1 MTLNAII
8 ANFQTFK
15 IVDLLDIIIIAFL
28 IYQLLGIINRTRAGQ
43 LAKGA
48 LLVMVVYL
56 VANTLNMRTVT
67 WLLNSLLQV
76 GLLTLVVL
84 FTTGIVGSSVAMAK
98 DWADTARIL
107 LFPGTGWPQQTG
119 VMEVKQ
125 LASMNS
131 SFVELGE
138 EGCVVWSRTGTR
150 LNSIQSGYARP
161 ALAVGKNRFVL
172 YNRSGNEL
180 RVESR
185 TQNLYTKTMENSI
198 TLCAMADNGTLA
210 VVTEDP
216 GSAARLRVYS
226 SSMEQLLSWS
236 LTIADGTP
244 LRLAFSPDGRR
255 LAVAAVTVNGGQMVT
270 NFYVVTLAQGDP
282 MLVGSGSGAA
292 QWLSWTG
299 SQSILAVCDSRA
311 VLYNAS
317 GGERAAY
324 DFTGQTL
331 RDISVDASGNT
342 ALLLASG
349 QLCQAVM
356 LSRDLGVENTT
367 QVQASNRPGR
377 RHLLSAHRYRGGVPF
392 HRRHLPVDPEP
403 FGPPAGSAGRPQAAA
418 GLLRQYGAGIDPAC
432 GGKQRSKQYIIRKT
446 RYVQESVISF

>member
-1 MTLNAII
+1 MTDAPGGKTPLWEHCHCTKGTGEYEKKTARHP
-8 ANFQTFK
+8 AC
-15 IVDLLDIIIIAFL
+15 VGRAAFGGTGR
-28 IYQLLGIINRTRAGQ
+28 IPRAGPRAGAEPAHPPHGTHRRGIDAGGAVHHRHRGQ
-43 LAKGA
+43 L
-48 LLVMVVYL
+48 
-56 VANTLNMRTVT
+56 
-67 WLLNSLLQV
+67 
-76 GLLTLVVL
+76 
-84 FTTGIVGSSVAMAK
+84 
-98 DWADTARIL
+98 
-107 LFPGTGWPQQTG
+107 
-119 VMEVKQ
+119 
-125 LASMNS
+125 
-131 SFVELGE
+131 
-138 EGCVVWSRTGTR
+138 WSRTGTR

-356 LSRDLGVENTT
+356 LGRDLGVENTT
-367 QVQASNRPGR
+367 QVQASNRIVRSGAQFY
-377 RHLLSAHRYRGGVPF
+377 LLTDNGVECLSTDGTSQWTQSLSARPQGLLAD
-392 HRRHLPVDPEP
+392 RRQLLV
-403 FGPPAGSAGRPQAAA
+403 FCGNTVQVLTPPAAENNAQSN
-418 GLLRQYGAGIDPAC
+418 
-432 GGKQRSKQYIIRKT
+432 T
-446 RYVQESVISF
+446 

>member
-1 MTLNAII
+1 MKKLHRGGSNP
-8 ANFQTFK
+8 
-15 IVDLLDIIIIAFL
+15 DGEPLS
-28 IYQLLGIINRTRAGQ
+28 AGR
-43 LAKGA
+43 
-48 LLVMVVYL
+48 VEYL
-56 VANTLNMRTVT
+56 EAARQRVHRRRLRRTVIILAALILVT
-67 WLLNSLLQV
+67 LFATGAV
-76 GLLTLVVL
+76 GTSIARV
-84 FTTGIVGSSVAMAK
+84 K
-98 DWADTARIL
+98 DMVDTVHIAL
-107 LFPGTGWPQQTG
+107 SPAVGWPQQTG
-119 VMEVKQ
+119 LDNLTAVQPM
-125 LASMNS
+125 SG
-131 SFVELGE
+131 SFVAMDEDA
-138 EGCVVWSRTGTR
+138 CVVYSLGGTR
-150 LNSIQSGYARP
+150 LAGIQSGYARP
-161 ALAVGKNRFVL
+161 ALAAGKNRFVL

-185 TQNLYTKTMENSI
+185 TQNLYTKTMESSI

-236 LTIADGTP
+236 LTIADGIP

-356 LSRDLGVENTT
+356 LGRDLGVESTT
-367 QVQASNRPGR
+367 QVQASNRIVRSGAQFY
-377 RHLLSAHRYRGGVPF
+377 LLTDNGVECLSTDGTSQWTQSLSARPQGLLAD
-392 HRRHLPVDPEP
+392 RRQLLAFCGNTVQVLT
-403 FGPPAGSAGRPQAAA
+403 PPAAENNAQSN
-418 GLLRQYGAGIDPAC
+418 
-432 GGKQRSKQYIIRKT
+432 T
-446 RYVQESVISF
+446 

>member
-1 MTLNAII
+1 MKKLHRGGNNPDGEPLSAGRVEYLE
-8 ANFQTFK
+8 AARQR
-15 IVDLLDIIIIAFL
+15 VRRRRLR
-28 IYQLLGIINRTRAGQ
+28 RTA
-43 LAKGA
+43 
-48 LLVMVVYL
+48 
-56 VANTLNMRTVT
+56 
-67 WLLNSLLQV
+67 
-76 GLLTLVVL
+76 
-84 FTTGIVGSSVAMAK
+84 
-98 DWADTARIL
+98 IL
-107 LFPGTGWPQQTG
+107 LAALILVTLFATGAVGASIARVKDMVDTVHIALSPAVGWPQQTG
-119 VMEVKQ
+119 LGDLTAVQPM
-125 LASMNS
+125 SG
-131 SFVELGE
+131 SFAAMDEDA
-138 EGCVVWSRTGTR
+138 CVVYSLGGTR
-150 LNSIQSGYARP
+150 LAGIQSGYARP

-356 LSRDLGVENTT
+356 LGRDLGVESTT
-367 QVQASNRPGR
+367 QVQASNRIVRAGDTFY
-377 RHLLSAHRYRGGVPF
+377 LLTDTGVECLSTDGTSQWTQSLSARPQGLLAD
-392 HRRHLPVDPEP
+392 RRQLLV
-403 FGPPAGSAGRPQAAA
+403 FCGNTVQVLTPPAAENNAQSN
-418 GLLRQYGAGIDPAC
+418 
-432 GGKQRSKQYIIRKT
+432 T
-446 RYVQESVISF
+446 

>member
-1 MTLNAII
+1 MLPEGKRPFGSTVI
-8 ANFQTFK
+8 AQRGQESMRKRQRGTRPVSDEPLSAGRVEYLEQARERVRNRRIRRTAL
-15 IVDLLDIIIIAFL
+15 IV
-28 IYQLLGIINRTRAGQ
+28 
-43 LAKGA
+43 
-48 LLVMVVYL
+48 
-56 VANTLNMRTVT
+56 VA
-67 WLLNSLLQV
+67 
-76 GLLTLVVL
+76 LTLVVL

-185 TQNLYTKTMENSI
+185 TQNLYTKTMESSI

-236 LTIADGTP
+236 LTITDGTP

-356 LSRDLGVENTT
+356 LGRDLGVENTT
-367 QVQASNRPGR
+367 QVQASNRIVRSGAQFY
-377 RHLLSAHRYRGGVPF
+377 LLTDTGVECLSTDGTSQWTQSLSARPQGLLAA
-392 HRRHLPVDPEP
+392 RRQLLV
-403 FGPPAGSAGRPQAAA
+403 FCGNTVQVLTPPAAENNAQSN
-418 GLLRQYGAGIDPAC
+418 
-432 GGKQRSKQYIIRKT
+432 T
-446 RYVQESVISF
+446 

>member
-1 MTLNAII
+1 M
-8 ANFQTFK
+8 
-15 IVDLLDIIIIAFL
+15 
-28 IYQLLGIINRTRAGQ
+28 
-43 LAKGA
+43 
-48 LLVMVVYL
+48 
-56 VANTLNMRTVT
+56 
-67 WLLNSLLQV
+67 
-76 GLLTLVVL
+76 
-84 FTTGIVGSSVAMAK
+84 
-98 DWADTARIL
+98 
-107 LFPGTGWPQQTG
+107 
-119 VMEVKQ
+119 
-125 LASMNS
+125 
-131 SFVELGE
+131 
-138 EGCVVWSRTGTR
+138 
-150 LNSIQSGYARP
+150 
-161 ALAVGKNRFVL
+161 L

-185 TQNLYTKTMENSI
+185 TQNLYTKTMESSI

-282 MLVGSGSGAA
+282 VLVGSGSGAA

-356 LSRDLGVENTT
+356 LGRDLGVENTT
-367 QVQASNRPGR
+367 QVQASNRIVRAGDTFY
-377 RHLLSAHRYRGGVPF
+377 LLTDTGVECLSTDGTSQWTQSLSARPQGLLAD
-392 HRRHLPVDPEP
+392 RRQLLV
-403 FGPPAGSAGRPQAAA
+403 FCGNTVQGLTPPAAENNAQSN
-418 GLLRQYGAGIDPAC
+418 
-432 GGKQRSKQYIIRKT
+432 T
-446 RYVQESVISF
+446 

>member
-1 MTLNAII
+1 MKKLHRGGNPDGEPLSAGRVEYLEAARQRVRRRRLRRTAII
-8 ANFQTFK
+8 LAALILVTLFATGAVGASIARVK
-15 IVDLLDIIIIAFL
+15 DLVDTVHIAL
-28 IYQLLGIINRTRAGQ
+28 SPA
-43 LAKGA
+43 
-48 LLVMVVYL
+48 V
-56 VANTLNMRTVT
+56 
-67 WLLNSLLQV
+67 
-76 GLLTLVVL
+76 
-84 FTTGIVGSSVAMAK
+84 
-98 DWADTARIL
+98 
-107 LFPGTGWPQQTG
+107 GWPQQTG
-119 VMEVKQ
+119 LGELTAVQPM
-125 LASMNS
+125 SG
-131 SFVELGE
+131 SFVAMDEDACAVYSLG
-138 EGCVVWSRTGTR
+138 GTR
-150 LNSIQSGYARP
+150 LASIQSGYARP
-161 ALAVGKNRFVL
+161 ALAAGKNRFVL

-185 TQNLYTKTMENSI
+185 TQNLYTKTMESSI

-236 LTIADGTP
+236 LTITDGTP

-331 RDISVDASGNT
+331 RDISVDASGNN

-356 LSRDLGVENTT
+356 LGRDLGVESTT
-367 QVQASNRPGR
+367 QVQASNRIVRSGAQFY
-377 RHLLSAHRYRGGVPF
+377 LLTDNGVECLSTDGTSQWQQSLSA
-392 HRRHLPVDPEP
+392 
-403 FGPPAGSAGRPQAAA
+403 RPQ
-418 GLLRQYGAGIDPAC
+418 GLLADRKQLLVFC
-432 GGKQRSKQYIIRKT
+432 GNT
-446 RYVQESVISF
+446 VQVLTPPEAETSASGNP